1 MVRWMN
7 SPRADQPIVVLYA
20 DIDEQRVQQ
29 QILPLLRARLGEGFS
44 ALKIQVFNPEQ
55 LAGFIAGS
63 RLLCYLSDEMLRELV
78 LQIQSQQLTLALLP
92 HPEMKHARYGFG
104 IAGKMEDALT
114 DALNNNATEA
124 DLLLCNDVPVFNS
137 VVIGDALTLTPGEA
151 LAEPLAQRIKRFVR
165 LVKGIGKVTF
175 NAFKITTHKEK
186 IVDTAALG
194 IVVVEHGRSSVL
206 SRRLVADSSVND
218 GMLHALVLAP
228 RSVFEMLRFLFASL
242 FLREY
247 WNNNSPS
254 FVGHVKSRS
263 LRISSPKLI
272 SYTHDGL
279 IEKNSVLHLKVE
291 PRVLLLA
298 PGRYL
303 ALEEAET
310 ESKEAVRTK
319 ALPAGKAKSEL
330 VTYPL
335 PWIHHAATD
344 EFKELFM
351 AMRESAKASSSY
363 LTLMVLATLL
373 AVFGLFANSTPVIIG
388 AMILAPLMGPIVS
401 MALGTLRQDVSLMLI
416 SSRSIAVG
424 TGLAMGCAMV
434 ATWFIPLTTINSEI
448 AARISPTLLDLGV
461 AVISGIAGAYAH
473 ARAEVAK
480 SLAGVAIAVA
490 LVPPL
495 AVAGIGLGWLDF
507 TVFWGAF
514 LLFLT
519 NLVGIILAAVITF
532 MFLGYSPFHRAK
544 RGLALTLI
552 LAAILC
558 IPLAIGFGRM
568 VAEHQVVQQL
578 DGIELD
584 EVKLRDVSVRP
595 GTPLRISLTLV
606 SGSAVDDATMDRV
619 KQRIEQKLQQSV
631 ELEIGVKVIR

>member
-1 MVRWMN
+1 MN
-7 SPRADQPIVVLYA
+7 SSSLTTEPVVLLYA
-20 DIDEQRVQQ
+20 DLDASRVQQ
-29 QILPLLRARLGEGFS
+29 QLMPLLNERLAASGAEYTE
-44 ALKIQVFNPEQ
+44 QVFNSEQ
-55 LAGFIAGS
+55 PLLISPGS
-63 RLLCYLSDEMLRELV
+63 RLVCYLSDENLRELV
-78 LQIQSQQLTLALLP
+78 LQIQQQPCTLALLP

-104 IAGKMEDALT
+104 ISGKMDDALT
-114 DALNNNATEA
+114 DALKNIAVEA
-124 DLLLCNDVPVFNS
+124 DLLLCNDIPVFNS

-151 LAEPLAQRIKRFVR
+151 LAEPLAQRVKRFIR
-165 LVKGIGKVTF
+165 LVKGIGDVTF
-175 NAFKITTHKEK
+175 NAFKMTTFKEK

-254 FVGHVKSRS
+254 FVGHIKSRS
-263 LRISSPKLI
+263 LSISSPKLI

-279 IEKNSVLHLKVE
+279 IEKSHSLQLKVE
-291 PRVLLLA
+291 PRVLQLA
-298 PGRYL
+298 PGRHL
-303 ALEEAET
+303 GLEEAEA
-310 ESKEAVRTK
+310 ESKEVVRTR
-319 ALPAGKAKSEL
+319 ALPAGKAKTEL

-351 AMRESAKASSSY
+351 AMRESAKASPSY

-388 AMILAPLMGPIVS
+388 AMILAPLMGPIIS
-401 MALGTLRQDVSLMLI
+401 MALGTLRQDVALMLV

-495 AVAGIGLGWLDF
+495 AVAGIGLGWLDL

-519 NLVGIILAAVITF
+519 NLVGIVLAAVITF

-544 RGLALTLI
+544 RGLALTVT

-558 IPLAIGFGRM
+558 IPLAIGFGHM
-568 VAEHQVVQQL
+568 VAEHRIVQQL
-578 DGIELD
+578 DGIVLD

-606 SGSAVDDATMDRV
+606 SGSAVDNATMDRV
-619 KQRIEQKLQQSV
+619 KQRIEQKLQQPV

>member
-1 MVRWMN
+1 MN
-7 SPRADQPIVVLYA
+7 SNVLTAEPVVLLYA
-20 DIDEQRVQQ
+20 DLDATRVQQ
-29 QILPLLRARLGEGFS
+29 QVVPLLNDRLAAGAVAYKEQVFDPELPLTL
-44 ALKIQVFNPEQ
+44 NP
-55 LAGFIAGS
+55 GS
-63 RLLCYLSDEMLRELV
+63 RLICYLSDEHLRELV
-78 LQIQSQQLTLALLP
+78 LQIRSQPYTLALLP

-104 IAGKMEDALT
+104 IAGKMEDAMS
-114 DALNNNATEA
+114 DALLNSAIEA
-124 DLLLCNDVPVFNS
+124 DLLLCNTVPVFNS
-137 VVIGDALTLTPGEA
+137 VVVGDVLTLTPGEA
-151 LAEPLAQRIKRFVR
+151 LAEPLTHRIKRFFR
-165 LVKGIGKVTF
+165 LVKGIGDVTF
-175 NAFKITTHKEK
+175 NAFKITTYKEK

-242 FLREY
+242 FLRDY
-247 WNNNSPS
+247 WNHNSPS
-254 FVGHVKSRS
+254 FVGHIKSRS
-263 LRISSPKLI
+263 LSISSPKQI

-279 IEKNSVLHLKVE
+279 IEKSNTLQLQVE
-291 PRVLLLA
+291 PRVIQLA

-303 ALEEAET
+303 GLEEAET
-310 ESKEAVRTK
+310 ESKEAVRTR
-319 ALPAGKAKSEL
+319 ALPAGKAKTEL

-351 AMRESAKASSSY
+351 SLRESAKASPSY

-388 AMILAPLMGPIVS
+388 AMILAPLMGPIIS
-401 MALGTLRQDVSLMLI
+401 MALGTLRQDAGLMLV

-495 AVAGIGLGWLDF
+495 AVAGIGLGWLDLA
-507 TVFWGAF
+507 VFWGAF

-519 NLVGIILAAVITF
+519 NLVGIVLAAVVTF

-558 IPLAIGFGRM
+558 IPLAISFSHM
-568 VAEHQVVQQL
+568 VAEHRIVQQL
-578 DGIELD
+578 DGIMLD

-595 GTPLRISLTLV
+595 GTPLRISVTLV
-606 SGSAVDDATMDRV
+606 SGSAVDNATMDRV
-619 KQRIEQKLQQSV
+619 KQRIEQKLQQPV
-631 ELEIGVKVIR
+631 ELEIGVKIIR

>member
-1 MVRWMN
+1 M
-7 SPRADQPIVVLYA
+7 
-20 DIDEQRVQQ
+20 
-29 QILPLLRARLGEGFS
+29 
-44 ALKIQVFNPEQ
+44 
-55 LAGFIAGS
+55 
-63 RLLCYLSDEMLRELV
+63 
-78 LQIQSQQLTLALLP
+78 
-92 HPEMKHARYGFG
+92 
-104 IAGKMEDALT
+104 
-114 DALNNNATEA
+114 
-124 DLLLCNDVPVFNS
+124 
-137 VVIGDALTLTPGEA
+137 
-151 LAEPLAQRIKRFVR
+151 
-165 LVKGIGKVTF
+165 
-175 NAFKITTHKEK
+175 
-186 IVDTAALG
+186 
-194 IVVVEHGRSSVL
+194 
-206 SRRLVADSSVND
+206 ADSSVND

-242 FLREY
+242 FLRDY
-247 WNNNSPS
+247 WNNHSPS
-254 FVGHVKSRS
+254 FVGHIKSRS
-263 LRISSPKLI
+263 LSISSPKLI

-279 IEKNSVLHLKVE
+279 IEKNSVLQLRVE
-291 PRVLLLA
+291 PQVLLLA

-303 ALEEAET
+303 ALEDAEV

-319 ALPAGKAKSEL
+319 ALPAGKAKTEL

-351 AMRESAKASSSY
+351 AMRESAKASPSY

-388 AMILAPLMGPIVS
+388 AMILAPLMGPIIS
-401 MALGTLRQDVSLMLI
+401 MALGTLRQDESLMLV

-519 NLVGIILAAVITF
+519 NLVGIILAAVVTF

-558 IPLAIGFGRM
+558 IPLAIGFGHM
-568 VAEHQVVQQL
+568 VAEHQIVQQL